1 MAASNPE
8 QELAMLR
15 SEIEMLMSE
24 RQALLRTT
32 GAAAIFVAK
41 LDSHALPESTYEAAD
56 ILAAALNDLSEETL
70 RDAIELIRREAGE
83 ALSVRDDDDDDD
95 DA

>member
-32 GAAAIFVAK
+32 GAAAIFIAK
-41 LDSHALPESTYEAAD
+41 LDSHALAESTYEAAD

-83 ALSVRDDDDDDD
+83 GLSVRDNDDDDT
-95 DA
+95 